1 MDNNEKEV
9 KIKDFIKPYNHST
22 VVTDFSRLEDAIK
35 QQFQQDAV
43 TEFFGMAGVGGHPS
57 NRPMSLK
64 RLQAMV
70 EEGGLF
76 FSTEMTRSDMEKRL
90 GLQDHIED
98 GSCPLCDAGIPTK
111 QKVLVAHEGNMIS
124 FDAETIEPCP
134 TMPETFEGLEQG
146 KMVIIDSISAARQ
159 MGMTETYAAIMKQ
172 REPKGEQKPLRF
184 NKRGKVIR

>member
-1 MDNNEKEV
+1 MDNNEKDLIGFDYSILERQLRIQQQASMDTMTEV
-9 KIKDFIKPYNHST
+9 FAT
-22 VVTDFSRLEDAIK
+22 
-35 QQFQQDAV
+35 
-43 TEFFGMAGVGGHPS
+43 FGNGSPS

-64 RLQAMV
+64 RLQYMMDTM

-76 FSTEMTRSDMEKRL
+76 FSTEMTRGDIEKRL
-90 GLQDHIED
+90 GLHTHNE
-98 GSCPLCDAGIPTK
+98 GSSCPLCDAGVPTK

-134 TMPETFEGLEQG
+134 TMPETFEGLQPG
-146 KMVIIDSISAARQ
+146 KVSIPDMSYARSAARQ

-184 NKRGKVIR
+184 NKRGKIIK